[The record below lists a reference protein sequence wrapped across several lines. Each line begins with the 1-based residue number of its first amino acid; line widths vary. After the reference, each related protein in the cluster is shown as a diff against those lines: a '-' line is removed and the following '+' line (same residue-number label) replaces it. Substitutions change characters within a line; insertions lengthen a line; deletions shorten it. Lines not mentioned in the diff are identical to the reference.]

1 MNTSEP
7 LRAPAGARGW
17 TPADGWLYDGDE
29 LPRQVEGAGDM
40 VLVVSDDGMVRGVQP
55 HAVAPLAAVLRV
67 DADLAEVVARLD
79 DLGDRLVGVDTAEAT
94 DVNELRAR
102 VTALVRRVDRLEGR
116 AP

>member
-1 MNTSEP
+1 VNTSEP

-29 LPRQVEGAGDM
+29 LPERVDEGPM
-40 VLVVSDDGMVRGVQP
+40 LVVSDDGMLRGVTRRDR
-55 HAVAPLAAVLRV
+55 APLTAVLRV